1 MRSVRTSHVCN
12 FSWSAPAGWNRFL
25 FHRRFVNCLL
35 KHCEIWKQGQFKHLK
50 AAPISLTIVYAPIAS
65 CLFSISRS
73 IQPFSHNSR
82 LFQKIS
88 EDNRRFPN
96 TVEESCLQT
105 TEDVQ
110 RRNLGEIRNPSL
122 YSHVKENVFTL
133 WQIRIFSVTEIFVIH
148 SN

>member
-73 IQPFSHNSR
+73 IQPFSQNSR

-88 EDNRRFPN
+88 EDNRRF
-96 TVEESCLQT
+96 TKTGEESCLQT
-105 TEDVQ
+105 TQDVQ
-110 RRNLGEIRNPSL
+110 RRNPKICEFFFRRYIHMWRKTFLHCDRYE
-122 YSHVKENVFTL
+122 FFL
-133 WQIRIFSVTEIFVIH
+133 WQKSL
-148 SN
+148 